1 MDDLNKPETEE
12 DSKLAWERRR
22 YRALQSS
29 KGQPVLTP
37 TLLQSQNSTP
47 EITSEL
53 TSRNDLA
60 AHHVY
65 EVAGQLNKS

>member
-1 MDDLNKPETEE
+1 MEDPNRPETEE

-37 TLLQSQNSTP
+37 ALLQSQSSTP
-47 EITSEL
+47 ATTASTSNDSPT
-53 TSRNDLA
+53 TS
-60 AHHVY
+60 
-65 EVAGQLNKS
+65 K

>member
-22 YRALQSS
+22 YRTLQSS

-37 TLLQSQNSTP
+37 AL
-47 EITSEL
+47 L
-53 TSRNDLA
+53 TSDYRPMSAQEEHDQENEDQQIQQ
-60 AHHVY
+60 
-65 EVAGQLNKS
+65 EVLKGLKQR